1 MDGRKETIRER
12 PEDYTSEAKNEKIG
26 YSELIDNYN
35 HYRRIT
41 KRILKNLKD
50 FCGLPYN
57 DYKRLIERAYPP
69 ATKIRSKE
77 FLNIYMA
84 KMCDFLVKTRG
95 WKYGYKDK
103 V

>member
-1 MDGRKETIRER
+1 MEGRKRTFADR
-12 PEDYTSEAKNEKIG
+12 PEDFASEAKNEKIG
-26 YSELIDNYN
+26 YSELIDKYN

-50 FCGLPYN
+50 FSGLPYN
-57 DYKRLIERAYPP
+57 DYKRLIECAYPP

-84 KMCDFLVKTRG
+84 KMCMFLARTRG
-95 WKYGYKDK
+95 WKYGYKEK
-103 V
+103 L